1 MKAESSLL
9 LFVISKYRQQLLLY
23 SVCVC
28 VCINRGLTLQ
38 LFLLKVSVEGGA
50 GLPLVQHRLLIVALQ
65 KVAERE

>member
-9 LFVISKYRQQLLLY
+9 LCVISKYRQQLLLY
-23 SVCVC
+23 SVC